1 MNTYRA
7 EFFARCPVN
16 DARVHYHLTIVTDK
30 VLSVEDL
37 NDTLDNIGPALH
49 EDIADMLAQVAGRR
63 LDAELQAW
71 VHGTADLP
79 VADLLAAMGVQSQP
93 ERAGLAASL
102 GLAALSV
109 CRRPRVA
116 LFSTG
121 DELVLPGTVPPDT

>member
-49 EDIADMLAQVAGRR
+49 EDIADMLAEYGGKQTLIA
-63 LDAELQAW
+63 DH
-71 VHGTADLP
+71 HGITIET
-79 VADLLAAMGVQSQP
+79 
-93 ERAGLAASL
+93 ER
-102 GLAALSV
+102 
-109 CRRPRVA
+109 P
-116 LFSTG
+116 
-121 DELVLPGTVPPDT
+121 